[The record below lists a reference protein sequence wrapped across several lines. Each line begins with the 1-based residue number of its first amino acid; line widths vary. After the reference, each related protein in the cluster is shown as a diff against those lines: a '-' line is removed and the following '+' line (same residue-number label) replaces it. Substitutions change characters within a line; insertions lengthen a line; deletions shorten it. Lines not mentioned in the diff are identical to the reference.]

1 MTGMPTSDAPL
12 TRKESS
18 RVEAWRNPDWQKLW
32 LAVQPRPWRSLA
44 IVPAGPGAP
53 REFTVNIATTLA
65 RTGMTH
71 LGTPIH
77 VADATRL
84 PLAYLMSF
92 AEELQRYSQEG
103 DLVLVA
109 LAAAADNPITVSLAQ
124 KTDAALLCVM
134 MEQMRSSD
142 AKKTVDR
149 IGAARFVGSAMFRP
163 SGEWSGPKE
172 RANGSEPP
180 KW

>member
-12 TRKESS
+12 ARKEAA
-18 RVEAWRNPDWQKLW
+18 RVEAWRNQDWQKLW
-32 LAVQPRPWRSLA
+32 LAVQGRTWRSLA

-53 REFTVNIATTLA
+53 KEFTVNVATTLA

-84 PLAYLMSF
+84 PLAYLVSF
-92 AEELQRYSQEG
+92 AEELQRFSQEG

-109 LAAAADNPITVSLAQ
+109 LAAASDNPITVSLAQ

-134 MEQMRSSD
+134 MEEMTSSD
-142 AKKTVDR
+142 AKKTVNR
-149 IGAARFVGSAMFRP
+149 IGPQRFIGSAMFRP
-163 SGEWSGPKE
+163 GTSWSIRPQ
-172 RANGSEPP
+172 GSEPP
-180 KW
+180 ESSFR

>member
-1 MTGMPTSDAPL
+1 MTAMPTSDAPL
-12 TRKESS
+12 TRREAA
-18 RVEAWRNPDWQKLW
+18 RVEPWRNQDWQKLW
-32 LAVQPRPWRSLA
+32 LAVQSRTWRSLA

-53 REFTVNIATTLA
+53 KDFTVNVATTLA

-84 PLAYLMSF
+84 PLAYLVGF
-92 AEELQRYSQEG
+92 AEELQRYTQEG

-109 LAAAADNPITVSLAQ
+109 LASTSDNPITVSLAQ

-134 MEQMRSSD
+134 MEAMNSSD

-149 IGAARFVGSAMFRP
+149 IGAARFVGSTMFRP
-163 SGEWSGPKE
+163 SADWGIASDGK
-172 RANGSEPP
+172 SESDG
-180 KW
+180 KGA